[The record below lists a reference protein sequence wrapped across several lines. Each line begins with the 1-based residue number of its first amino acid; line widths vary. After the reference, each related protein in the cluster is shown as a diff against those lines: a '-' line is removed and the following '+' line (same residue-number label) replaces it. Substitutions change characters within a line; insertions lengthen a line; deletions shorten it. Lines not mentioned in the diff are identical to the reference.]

1 MTIWIM
7 PESDREG
14 WPVCLFWLQGGKHNE
29 PADKKTSRTPPFFKK
44 EGRKEETKSK
54 LSYEFFELFV
64 TEITLQQM

>member
-29 PADKKTSRTPPFFKK
+29 PADKKT
-44 EGRKEETKSK
+44 KSK